1 MLNGVLYNIDANT
14 MVLGLLFV
22 IFFAIINFALNRSLK
37 DKGTAAIIAFCISL
51 LATYGLNRTSLNF
64 SGMFYKIG
72 INDGIIYSVVPIII
86 LIGLIFMIWKVKLG
100 VTLMLT
106 GMGLI
111 ILSFF
116 AYKKVLLLIIGIVTI
131 VVGIF
136 FWIRK
141 RRRDKRKGILKVNL
155 LGKKKGNLSSSY
167 GPKRKKRWILWLL
180 FLISFALAFYGV
192 LKGLNTLTLIA
203 GALVLLFGIILFLSR
218 HKKKGNLNPAPNR
231 SAALINE
238 KNKEEFKNREKEL
251 ERQKEQEKTIVKQ
264 KEKEIK
270 KQQEQQREVQQEQ
283 AKVMNQQQRI
293 REEIYGLINE
303 GKKIRSRLNI
313 TANPKEIERLRRDYE
328 EIIHEINKRRKR
340 L

>member
-72 INDGIIYSVVPIII
+72 INEGIIYSVVPIII

-218 HKKKGNLNPAPNR
+218 HKKKGNLNPARTQTNQSQGPNPEEGKR
-231 SAALINE
+231 RLIDAAKRFNSWAKSQPNPKFVGSWANFINWLKKANWGNSE
-238 KNKEEFKNREKEL
+238 ADICQRLGISQGEFVR
-251 ERQKEQEKTIVKQ
+251 IF
-264 KEKEIK
+264 K
-270 KQQEQQREVQQEQ
+270 K
-283 AKVMNQQQRI
+283 
-293 REEIYGLINE
+293 YGLV
-303 GKKIRSRLNI
+303 
-313 TANPKEIERLRRDYE
+313 
-328 EIIHEINKRRKR
+328 
-340 L
+340 